1 MPDTVFRDS
10 SGPESNHVFASFSRK
25 TADEPTGI
33 APWRTLLCFREVR
46 SFSLLVS
53 DVLVMPYSSGVT
65 IRDGAAGKPIVATG
79 VPSVLE
85 ILRPG
90 ENSVVAHPDDAE
102 EFLRALRL
110 VLSDSGLC
118 ARISQR
124 AGLDVAEYTWKKR
137 VEKRIEGLGSSLG
150 EFLV

>member
-10 SGPESNHVFASFSRK
+10 LDPERKRVLVRLSCK

-46 SFSLLVS
+46 SASLLAS
-53 DVLVMPYSSGVT
+53 DVLIMPYSSGVT
-65 IRDGAAGKPIVATG
+65 IRDGTEAGEFTSPLKLFEYMAAGKPIVATG

-90 ENSVVAHPDDAE
+90 EIP
-102 EFLRALRL
+102 L
-110 VLSDSGLC
+110 
-118 ARISQR
+118 
-124 AGLDVAEYTWKKR
+124 
-137 VEKRIEGLGSSLG
+137 
-150 EFLV
+150 